1 MTGAATGAVGVKGR
15 GGADGLPHRLHL
27 LQDVQDRL
35 FGLRKVVELDSHSS
49 PAVLSL
55 SAVADLAHHLE
66 GDGRPGGCLN
76 LDKNPAADEIA
87 FGARKKSRVLKKFK
101 ASAENGNV
109 QDLASA
115 PHPRWATLDRV
126 LAVPLSLLARK
137 ASPFC
142 LHSPP
147 VVSLQASFHRLTHH
161 RGDAFAVPTYRK
173 TNSRSEERRVAN
185 HPRQR

>member
-76 LDKNPAADEIA
+76 LDKNPAADEIS

-115 PHPRWATLDRV
+115 PHPRWATLDRPHPV
-126 LAVPLSLLARK
+126 AMRRAPRMEMSRISQAPHTPDGPLSIVYL
-137 ASPFC
+137 PC
-142 LHSPP
+142 H
-147 VVSLQASFHRLTHH
+147 
-161 RGDAFAVPTYRK
+161 
-173 TNSRSEERRVAN
+173 
-185 HPRQR
+185 